1 MAYRLA
7 FLALHKNQYGP
18 AKNEALSRKNSNKT
32 TLLQQHNVGPF
43 DYECEHDTK
52 YLLVSLAPSKKQGF
66 AVSANP
72 FINAILA
79 AMASGRVIL
88 TYHKET
94 SALFS
99 CERNDWQCAFLP
111 LSPCVITQDDLGNG
125 YHINKDDFKTLLQ
138 NGTLGSLV
146 DNSKVVIAD
155 ELLMLTEPTP
165 HIRQKFIEIIRKL
178 VRNGR
183 VVNPVNSLNEPWDLS
198 TNELGE
204 VYNIITT
211 EPWFLS
217 SVAWAYSL
225 RPNLRLKNQIDRL
238 LSKALPEDFDASR
251 SIGLAVRQSDKCRR
265 ESQCMSFDDY
275 MQLVQDFATKRI
287 LARKKESTNG
297 ALEGMSYDTII
308 LTSEDANIMK
318 SRFEYTN
325 RSEFP
330 FRFVANDEDVVQGGW
345 GGKVSG
351 EYTADDVLVSSFT
364 SVKLQLAAESSIV
377 NGCSS
382 FHRQIMWNLREMG
395 FAKTRQW
402 YTETLNQNE
411 NPKWRMKCGMG
422 ISQF

>member
-1 MAYRLA
+1 M
-7 FLALHKNQYGP
+7 ALHENQYGP
-18 AKNEALSRKNSNKT
+18 ARNEALSRRNSNKT
-32 TLLQQHNVGPF
+32 TILQQNNVGPF

-52 YLLVSLAPSKKQGF
+52 YLLVSLAASKKQGF

-72 FINAILA
+72 FINSILA

-111 LSPCVITQDDLGNG
+111 LSPCVITQDDLDNG
-125 YHINKDDFKTLLQ
+125 YHANKDELKSLLQ
-138 NGTLGSLV
+138 NESLGPLV
-146 DNSKVVIAD
+146 DNSKVVILD
-155 ELLMLTEPTP
+155 EVLMLTQPTP
-165 HIRQKFIEIIRKL
+165 QVREKFIETIQKL
-178 VRNGR
+178 FHRLNG
-183 VVNPVNSLNEPWDLS
+183 PWDLS
-198 TNELGE
+198 TNEVEE
-204 VYNIITT
+204 VNNIIMTD
-211 EPWFLS
+211 PWFLS
-217 SVAWAYSL
+217 SVAWAFSL
-225 RPNLRLKNQIDRL
+225 RPNLRLKNQIDNL

-275 MQLVQDFATKRI
+275 MQMVREFAAKRTHTRNNNTSSV
-287 LARKKESTNG
+287 LK
-297 ALEGMSYDTII
+297 GMPYDTII
-308 LTSEDANIMK
+308 LTSEDATIMK
-318 SRFEYTN
+318 SRFAYSN
-325 RSEFP
+325 RSDFP

-351 EYTADDVLVSSFT
+351 EYTADDILISSFT

-395 FAKTRQW
+395 FAKSRQW